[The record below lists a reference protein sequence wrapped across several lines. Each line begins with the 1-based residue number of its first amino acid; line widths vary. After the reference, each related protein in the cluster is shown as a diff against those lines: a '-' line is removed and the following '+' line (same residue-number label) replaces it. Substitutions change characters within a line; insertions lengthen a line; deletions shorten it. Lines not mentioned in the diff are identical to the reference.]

1 MLRCHYERLE
11 RGWTQVQLGRL
22 AGIPQTYISLLERER
37 LIPTERDLTNLSKVL
52 GVFPPSELMKPIVA
66 EALLEQRA

>member
-11 RGWTQVQLGRL
+11 RGWTQAQLGRL

-37 LIPTERDLTNLSKVL
+37 LIPTEKDLQSLSKVL
-52 GVFPPSELMKPIVA
+52 GVFPASALMRPMAA
-66 EALLEQRA
+66 EPLEERA